1 MRVIE
6 REEERKIWLKKAFG
20 LLILILLLLTFSRL
34 LYIYSVQL
42 MRTHME
48 NFFRRFSFLVHTEKE
63 EEEKKKGTK
72 RVFLYSILANDVKS
86 MGVHGIFFF
95 QSFFISF
102 FFGIKMS
109 FKICL
114 AFWAY
119 WNDTFLLC
127 VEIESILIVR

>member
-102 FFGIKMS
+102 FFLALKCHLRSVWRFEHIGMILFS
-109 FKICL
+109 FVWK
-114 AFWAY
+114 
-119 WNDTFLLC
+119 
-127 VEIESILIVR
+127 